1 MKVVKADYERR
12 IELAGVGAVPRP
24 VDIDQSQTGFSN
36 LRTLRIYRF
45 DSGSVIDGHAE
56 EDEVLIVVLSGSVE
70 LTMTVGSEPGQ
81 PHILSGP
88 NDADGS
94 ACAAYLPPHAAYR
107 LVPQS
112 QTDVAYARATPVG
125 SRLPKTFRQSG
136 TPHCKGVVILLEETT
151 YAEKLR
157 LRLIQID
164 ATRGEVMIPPMSESE
179 TTCEA
184 FLHVRN
190 VEAGA
195 ATMLP
200 NSGSALVVL
209 DSWDTVALTPGE
221 SPMLRI
227 AAGSALAVMVFAT
240 SVQYDKPS
248 H

>member
-1 MKVVKADYERR
+1 MKVVKADFGRH
-12 IELAGVGAVPRP
+12 IELAGVAAPVPRP
-24 VDIDQSQTGFSN
+24 VDIDQSQTGFRN

-56 EDEVLIVVLSGSVE
+56 EDEVFIVVLSGSVE

-81 PHILSGP
+81 PKILSGP

-94 ACAAYLPPHAAYR
+94 ACAAYLPPHAVYR
-107 LVPQS
+107 LVPHNRA
-112 QTDVAYARATPVG
+112 DVAYARATPVG
-125 SRLPKTFRQSG
+125 SRPPKVLPQAG
-136 TPHCKGVVILLEETT
+136 TPHRKTQVTSLEETT

-164 ATRGEVMIPPMSESE
+164 ATRGPVMIAPMCESE

-184 FLHVRN
+184 FVHVRN

-195 ATMLP
+195 ATILP
-200 NSGSALVVL
+200 SSGSASVVL

-221 SPMLRI
+221 RPMLRI
-227 AAGSALAVMVFAT
+227 GAGSALVLVFFSA
-240 SVQYDKPS
+240 
-248 H
+248 